1 MGQPGIA
8 DAMNNRGQTRIG
20 DWNVYL
26 IGFSGSGK
34 SAIGRRLAR
43 RLRRQHLDMDD
54 EIVARTGSPI
64 PEIFRREGEEGFRAR
79 ERALLEEISGRKKLI
94 VSTGGGAPLDPGN
107 RSAMA
112 KSGVVVALEAK
123 PDFLYGRLRR
133 HIGDES
139 KGQVRPLLEG
149 DDPRKRIEALKE
161 YRQPF
166 YATADWTVHTDDLT
180 ADEVV
185 REVIRGVRY
194 AQRRFGRRKDP
205 VAVFPPAESKG
216 RESES
221 PYCRDM
227 GASFVVETPGGRYP
241 VFVGWG
247 NLSELGQRMRNLGL
261 SGKAALISDAA
272 VFAIHG
278 EKTLTSLNSAG
289 FETSAFSVPA
299 GERSKS
305 EEELTK
311 IYDWMV
317 ERRLERGSTVVA
329 LGGGVAGDLAG
340 YAAATFLR
348 GVPLV
353 HAPTSLLAM
362 TDSAIGGK
370 VAINHPRA
378 KNLIGAFYQPRM
390 VLSDVETLTT
400 LPPRELASGWA
411 ETIKHGMIMDPDLLD
426 VLEEESGKALA
437 LDPKMATE
445 IVKRSSGL
453 KGKVVGGDEKEA
465 GWRMILN
472 FGHTI
477 GHALEAATEYG
488 TLLHGEAVSIG
499 AMGAAELSRE
509 HAGLG
514 DEAVGRMS
522 GLLRKF
528 GLPTSMPGLDADR
541 LIEAMY
547 LDKKVRGKAIRWV
560 LLEDIGKPVIRDD
573 IPMESVREVLAGL
586 AQGNNDQEVE

>member
-1 MGQPGIA
+1 
-8 DAMNNRGQTRIG
+8 MNNRQQTRIG

-26 IGFSGSGK
+26 IGFSGGGK
-34 SAIGRRLAR
+34 SAIGRRLSR

-54 EIVARTGSPI
+54 EIAARAGRPI
-64 PEIFRREGEEGFRAR
+64 PEIFREEGEPGFRAR
-79 ERALLEEISGRKKLI
+79 ERGLLEEISGRSRLI
-94 VSTGGGAPLDPGN
+94 VSTGGGVPLDPDN
-107 RSAMA
+107 RAAMA
-112 KSGVVVALEAK
+112 RSGVVVCLEAK
-123 PDFLYGRLRR
+123 PDFLFSRLKR
-133 HIGDES
+133 HLGNES

-149 DDPRKRIEALKE
+149 EDPRKRIEALKE
-161 YRQPF
+161 YRQRF

-180 ADEVV
+180 TDEVV
-185 REVIRGVRY
+185 REVLRGVRY
-194 AQRRFGRRKDP
+194 GQRRFERKRR
-205 VAVFPPAESKG
+205 AASAFPPMGTIG
-216 RESES
+216 REAES

-261 SGKAALISDAA
+261 SGKAALVADAG
-272 VFAIHG
+272 VFDIHG
-278 EKTLTSLNSAG
+278 EKALASLTSVG
-289 FETSAFSVPA
+289 FEASAYSVPS

-305 EEELTK
+305 GDALRN

-317 ERRLERGSTVVA
+317 EQRLERGSSVVA

-348 GVPLV
+348 GIPLV

-378 KNLIGAFYQPRM
+378 KNLIGAFYQPKL
-390 VLSDVETLTT
+390 VLSDVETLGT
-400 LPPRELASGWA
+400 LPTRELASGWA

-426 VLEEESGKALA
+426 VLERDIDMVLT
-437 LDPKMATE
+437 LDPEMTTE

-488 TLLHGEAVSIG
+488 ELLHGEAVSIG
-499 AMGAAELSRE
+499 MMGAARLSQR

-514 DEAVGRMS
+514 EEAGGRLS
-522 GLLRKF
+522 ALLKGF
-528 GLPTSMPGLDADR
+528 GLPTSMPQLDPER
-541 LIEAMY
+541 LIDAMF

-560 LLEDIGKPVIRDD
+560 LLEDVGKPVIRDD

-586 AQGNNDQEVE
+586 AAADNT

>member
-1 MGQPGIA
+1 
-8 DAMNNRGQTRIG
+8 MNNRGQIKIG

-43 RLRRQHLDMDD
+43 RMRRKHVDMDD

-64 PEIFRREGEEGFRAR
+64 PEIFRREGEPGFRSR
-79 ERALLEEISGRKKLI
+79 EKELLEEISGQKRLI
-94 VSTGGGAPLDPGN
+94 VSTGGGVPLAPGN
-107 RSAMA
+107 RAAMA
-112 KSGVVVALEAK
+112 KSGVIVCLEAK
-123 PDFLYGRLRR
+123 PDFLYGRLKR
-133 HIGDES
+133 HLGDES

-149 DDPRKRIEALKE
+149 DDPKKRIEALKE
-161 YRQPF
+161 YRQRF

-180 ADEVV
+180 TEEVV
-185 REVIRGVRY
+185 TEVIRGVRY
-194 AQRRFGRRKDP
+194 AQRRFGRRKD
-205 VAVFPPAESKG
+205 AGSVFPPLGSLG
-216 RESES
+216 RESEA

-247 NLSELGQRMRNLGL
+247 TLSELGQRMRNLGL

-272 VFAIHG
+272 VYEIHG
-278 EKTLTSLNSAG
+278 VKALESLRSAG
-289 FETSAFSVPA
+289 FEAASYAVPA

-305 EEELTK
+305 EDALTR

-317 ERRLERGSTVVA
+317 EQRLERGSTVVA

-400 LPPRELASGWA
+400 LPARELASGWA
-411 ETIKHGMIMDPDLLD
+411 ETIKHGMIMDPELLD
-426 VLEEESGKALA
+426 VLEGDLERVLA
-437 LDPKMATE
+437 LDPEMTTE

-453 KGKVVGGDEKEA
+453 KCKVVSGDEKEA
-465 GWRMILN
+465 GLRLILN

-499 AMGAAELSRE
+499 AVGAARLSRK

-514 DEAVGRMS
+514 DEVVDRLS
-522 GLLRKF
+522 GLLKRF
-528 GLPTSMPGLDADR
+528 GLPTSMPDLDADR
-541 LIEAMY
+541 LIEAMF

-586 AQGNNDQEVE
+586 AEGEKT

>member
-1 MGQPGIA
+1 
-8 DAMNNRGQTRIG
+8 MNNRQQTRIG

-26 IGFSGSGK
+26 IGFSGGGK
-34 SAIGRRLAR
+34 SAIGRRLSR

-54 EIVARTGSPI
+54 EIAARAGRPI
-64 PEIFRREGEEGFRAR
+64 PEIFREEGEPGFRAR
-79 ERALLEEISGRKKLI
+79 ERGLLEEISGRSRLI
-94 VSTGGGAPLDPGN
+94 VSTGGGVPLDPDN
-107 RSAMA
+107 RAAMA
-112 KSGVVVALEAK
+112 RSGVVVCLEAK
-123 PDFLYGRLRR
+123 PDFLFSRLKR
-133 HIGDES
+133 HLGNES

-149 DDPRKRIEALKE
+149 EDPRKRIEALKE
-161 YRQPF
+161 YRQRF

-180 ADEVV
+180 TDEVV
-185 REVIRGVRY
+185 REVLRGVRY
-194 AQRRFGRRKDP
+194 GQRRFERKRR
-205 VAVFPPAESKG
+205 AAAAFPPMGTIG
-216 RESES
+216 REAES

-261 SGKAALISDAA
+261 SGKAALVADAG
-272 VFAIHG
+272 VFDIHG
-278 EKTLTSLNSAG
+278 EKALASLTSVG
-289 FETSAFSVPA
+289 FEASAYSVPS

-305 EEELTK
+305 GDALTK

-317 ERRLERGSTVVA
+317 EQRLERGSAVVA

-348 GVPLV
+348 GIPLV

-370 VAINHPRA
+370 VAINHPKA
-378 KNLIGAFYQPRM
+378 KNLIGAFYQPKLG
-390 VLSDVETLTT
+390 LSDVETLGT
-400 LPPRELASGWA
+400 LPTRELASGWA
-411 ETIKHGMIMDPDLLD
+411 ETIKYGMIMDPDLLD
-426 VLEEESGKALA
+426 VLERDIDMVLT
-437 LDPKMATE
+437 LDPEMTTE

-488 TLLHGEAVSIG
+488 ELLHGEAVSIG
-499 AMGAAELSRE
+499 MMGAARLSQK

-514 DEAVGRMS
+514 EEAGGRLS
-522 GLLRKF
+522 ALLKGF
-528 GLPTSMPGLDADR
+528 GLPSSMPQLDPER
-541 LIEAMY
+541 LIEAMF

-560 LLEDIGKPVIRDD
+560 LLEDVGKPVIRDD
-573 IPMESVREVLAGL
+573 IPMESVREVLAEL
-586 AQGNNDQEVE
+586 AAADNT

>member
-1 MGQPGIA
+1 
-8 DAMNNRGQTRIG
+8 MNNRGQIKIG

-43 RLRRQHLDMDD
+43 RMRRQHVDMDD
-54 EIVARTGSPI
+54 EIAARAGSPI
-64 PEIFRREGEEGFRAR
+64 PEIFRREGEPGFRSR
-79 ERALLEEISGRKKLI
+79 EKELLEELSGRKRLI
-94 VSTGGGAPLDPGN
+94 VSTGGGVPLAPGN
-107 RSAMA
+107 RAAMA
-112 KSGVVVALEAK
+112 KSGVIVCLEAK
-123 PDFLYGRLRR
+123 PDFLYGRLKR
-133 HIGDES
+133 HLGDES

-149 DDPRKRIEALKE
+149 DDPKKRIEALKE
-161 YRQPF
+161 YRQRF
-166 YATADWTVHTDDLT
+166 YASADWTVHTDDLT
-180 ADEVV
+180 TDEVV
-185 REVIRGVRY
+185 REVIRGVRF
-194 AQRRFGRRKDP
+194 AQRRFGRRKDTGS
-205 VAVFPPAESKG
+205 VFPPEGSLG
-216 RESES
+216 RESEA

-241 VFVGWG
+241 VLVGWG
-247 NLSELGQRMRNLGL
+247 TLSELGQRMRNLGL

-272 VFAIHG
+272 VYEIHG
-278 EKTLTSLNSAG
+278 VKALESLRSAG
-289 FETSAFSVPA
+289 FEAASYAVPA

-305 EEELTK
+305 EDALTR

-317 ERRLERGSTVVA
+317 EQRLERGSTVVA
-329 LGGGVAGDLAG
+329 LGGGMAGDLAG

-400 LPPRELASGWA
+400 LPARELASGWA
-411 ETIKHGMIMDPDLLD
+411 ETIKHGMIMDPEMLD
-426 VLEEESGKALA
+426 VLEGDLERVLA
-437 LDPKMATE
+437 LDPDMTTE

-453 KGKVVGGDEKEA
+453 KGKVVSGDEKEA
-465 GWRMILN
+465 GRRLILN

-488 TLLHGEAVSIG
+488 ALLHGEAVSIG
-499 AMGAAELSRE
+499 AVGAARLSRK
-509 HAGLG
+509 HAGLDQG
-514 DEAVGRMS
+514 VVERMS
-522 GLLRKF
+522 RLLRRF
-528 GLPTSMPGLDADR
+528 GLPTSTPDLDADR
-541 LIEAMY
+541 LIEAMF

-586 AQGNNDQEVE
+586 AEG

>member
-1 MGQPGIA
+1 M
-8 DAMNNRGQTRIG
+8 
-20 DWNVYL
+20 
-26 IGFSGSGK
+26 
-34 SAIGRRLAR
+34 AR
-43 RLRRQHLDMDD
+43 RMRRKHVDMDD

-64 PEIFRREGEEGFRAR
+64 PEIFRREGELGFRSR
-79 ERALLEEISGRKKLI
+79 EKELLEEISGQKRLI
-94 VSTGGGAPLDPGN
+94 VSTGGGVPLAPGN
-107 RSAMA
+107 RAAMA
-112 KSGVVVALEAK
+112 KSGVIVCLEAK
-123 PDFLYGRLRR
+123 PDFLYGRLKR
-133 HIGDES
+133 HLGDES

-149 DDPRKRIEALKE
+149 DDPKKRIEALKE
-161 YRQPF
+161 YRQRF

-180 ADEVV
+180 TEEVV
-185 REVIRGVRY
+185 TEVIRGVRY
-194 AQRRFGRRKDP
+194 AQRRFGRRKD
-205 VAVFPPAESKG
+205 AGSVFPPVGSLG
-216 RESES
+216 RESEA

-247 NLSELGQRMRNLGL
+247 TLSELGQRMRNLGL

-272 VFAIHG
+272 VYEIHG
-278 EKTLTSLNSAG
+278 VKALESLRSTG
-289 FETSAFSVPA
+289 FEAASYAVPA

-305 EEELTK
+305 EDALTR

-317 ERRLERGSTVVA
+317 EQRLERGSTVVA

-400 LPPRELASGWA
+400 LPARELASGWA
-411 ETIKHGMIMDPDLLD
+411 ETIKHGMIMDPELLN
-426 VLEEESGKALA
+426 VLEGDLERVLT
-437 LDPKMATE
+437 LDPEMTTE

-453 KGKVVGGDEKEA
+453 KGKVVSGDEKEA

-499 AMGAAELSRE
+499 AVGAARLSRK

-514 DEAVGRMS
+514 DEVVDRLS
-522 GLLRKF
+522 GLLKRF
-528 GLPTSMPGLDADR
+528 GLPTSMPDLDADR
-541 LIEAMY
+541 LIEAMF

-586 AQGNNDQEVE
+586 AEREKT

>member
-1 MGQPGIA
+1 
-8 DAMNNRGQTRIG
+8 
-20 DWNVYL
+20 
-26 IGFSGSGK
+26 
-34 SAIGRRLAR
+34 
-43 RLRRQHLDMDD
+43 MDD
-54 EIVARTGSPI
+54 EIAARAGSPI
-64 PEIFRREGEEGFRAR
+64 PEIFRQEGEQGFRAR
-79 ERALLEEISGRKKLI
+79 ERALMEEISGRKRLI
-94 VSTGGGAPLDPGN
+94 VSTGGGVPLDPDN
-107 RSAMA
+107 RTAMA
-112 KSGVVVALEAK
+112 RSGVVVCLEAK
-123 PDFLYGRLRR
+123 PEFLFGRLKR
-133 HIGDES
+133 HLGNES

-149 DDPRKRIEALKE
+149 EEPKKRIEALKE
-161 YRQPF
+161 YRQRF

-180 ADEVV
+180 SDEVV

-194 AQRRFGRRKDP
+194 GQRRFERRR
-205 VAVFPPAESKG
+205 VATAVFPPVRTRG
-216 RESES
+216 READA

-247 NLSELGQRMRNLGL
+247 TLSELGQRMKNLGL
-261 SGKAALISDAA
+261 SGKAALIADAG
-272 VFAIHG
+272 VFDIHG
-278 EKTLTSLNSAG
+278 EKTLASLSSVG
-289 FETSAFSVPA
+289 FEVSAYSVPS

-305 EEELTK
+305 GEALTE

-317 ERRLERGSTVVA
+317 EQRLERGSSVMA

-378 KNLIGAFYQPRM
+378 KNLIGAFYQPKL
-390 VLSDVETLTT
+390 VLSDVETLGT

-426 VLEEESGKALA
+426 VLERDIDRVLA
-437 LDPKMATE
+437 LDPEMTTE

-453 KGKVVGGDEKEA
+453 KGRVVGGDEKEA

-488 TLLHGEAVSIG
+488 ELLHGEAVSIG
-499 AMGAAELSRE
+499 MMGAARLSQK

-514 DEAVGRMS
+514 EEVVAWMS
-522 GLLRKF
+522 GLLRGF
-528 GLPTSMPGLDADR
+528 GLPTSMPELDPER
-541 LIEAMY
+541 LIEAMF

-560 LLEDIGKPVIRDD
+560 LLEDVGKPVIRDD
-573 IPMESVREVLAGL
+573 VPMESVREVLAGL
-586 AQGNNDQEVE
+586 ATRDNS

>member
-1 MGQPGIA
+1 
-8 DAMNNRGQTRIG
+8 MNNRGQIKIG

-43 RLRRQHLDMDD
+43 RMRRKHVDMDD

-64 PEIFRREGEEGFRAR
+64 PEIFRREGEPGFRSR
-79 ERALLEEISGRKKLI
+79 EKELLEEISGRKRLI
-94 VSTGGGAPLDPGN
+94 VSTGGGVPLDPGN
-107 RSAMA
+107 RAAMA
-112 KSGVVVALEAK
+112 KSGVIVCLEAK
-123 PDFLYGRLRR
+123 PDFLYGRLKR
-133 HIGDES
+133 HLGDES

-149 DDPRKRIEALKE
+149 DDPKKRIEALKE
-161 YRQPF
+161 YRQRF

-180 ADEVV
+180 TEEVV
-185 REVIRGVRY
+185 TEVIRGVRY
-194 AQRRFGRRKDP
+194 AQRRFGRRKD
-205 VAVFPPAESKG
+205 AGSVFPPLGSLG
-216 RESES
+216 RESEA

-247 NLSELGQRMRNLGL
+247 TLSELGQRMRNLGL

-272 VFAIHG
+272 VYEIHG
-278 EKTLTSLNSAG
+278 VKALESLRSTG
-289 FETSAFSVPA
+289 FEVASYAVPA

-305 EEELTK
+305 EDALTR

-317 ERRLERGSTVVA
+317 EQRLERGSTVVA

-400 LPPRELASGWA
+400 LPARELASGWA
-411 ETIKHGMIMDPDLLD
+411 ETIKHGMIMDPELLN
-426 VLEEESGKALA
+426 VLEGDLERVLT
-437 LDPKMATE
+437 LDPEMTTE

-453 KGKVVGGDEKEA
+453 KGKVVSGDEKEA

-499 AMGAAELSRE
+499 AVGAARLSRK

-514 DEAVGRMS
+514 DEVVDRLS
-522 GLLRKF
+522 GLLKRF
-528 GLPTSMPGLDADR
+528 GLPTSMPDLDADR
-541 LIEAMY
+541 LIEAMF

-586 AQGNNDQEVE
+586 AEGEKT

>member
-1 MGQPGIA
+1 
-8 DAMNNRGQTRIG
+8 MNKREHTKIG

-26 IGFSGSGK
+26 VGFSGSGK

-54 EIVARTGSPI
+54 EIAARAGSQI
-64 PEIFRREGEEGFRAR
+64 PEIFRQEGEPGFRAR
-79 ERALLEEISGRKKLI
+79 ERELMEEISGRKRLI
-94 VSTGGGAPLDPGN
+94 VSTGGGVPLDPEN
-107 RSAMA
+107 RAAMA
-112 KSGVVVALEAK
+112 RSGVVVCLEAK
-123 PDFLYGRLRR
+123 PDFLFGRLKR
-133 HIGDES
+133 HLGNES

-149 DDPRKRIEALKE
+149 DDPKKRIEALKE
-161 YRQPF
+161 YRQRF

-180 ADEVV
+180 ADEVT
-185 REVIRGVRY
+185 REAIRGVRY
-194 AQRRFGRRKDP
+194 GQRRFERERPASG
-205 VAVFPPAESKG
+205 VFPPPRTLG
-216 RESES
+216 READA

-247 NLSELGQRMRNLGL
+247 ILSEVGQRMRNLGL
-261 SGKAALISDAA
+261 SGKAALIADSG
-272 VFAIHG
+272 VFDLHG
-278 EKTLTSLNSAG
+278 EKALGSLTSAG
-289 FETSAFSVPA
+289 FEAAAYVVPS

-305 EEELTK
+305 EEALSG

-317 ERRLERGSTVVA
+317 EQRLERGSPVVA

-348 GVPLV
+348 GIPLLQV
-353 HAPTSLLAM
+353 PTSLLAM

-370 VAINHPRA
+370 VAINHHRA
-378 KNLIGAFYQPRM
+378 KNLIGAFYQPRL
-390 VLSDVETLTT
+390 VLADVKTLET
-400 LPPRELASGWA
+400 LPPRELTSGWA

-426 VLEEESGKALA
+426 ALERDIGRALA
-437 LDPKMATE
+437 LDPEMTTE
-445 IVKRSSGL
+445 IVKRSAGL

-488 TLLHGEAVSIG
+488 ELLHGEAVSIG
-499 AMGAAELSRE
+499 MMGAARLSQR

-514 DEAVGRMS
+514 DQVIVRMS
-522 GLLRKF
+522 RLLGGF
-528 GLPTSMPGLDADR
+528 GLPTSMPGLDPDR
-541 LIEAMY
+541 LIDAMF

-560 LLEDIGKPVIRDD
+560 LLSDVGKPVIRDD
-573 IPMESVREVLAGL
+573 IPMESVREALEELGAGE
-586 AQGNNDQEVE
+586 NTQEARVNVT

>member
-1 MGQPGIA
+1 MA
-8 DAMNNRGQTRIG
+8 KRM
-20 DWNVYL
+20 
-26 IGFSGSGK
+26 
-34 SAIGRRLAR
+34 
-43 RLRRQHLDMDD
+43 RRQHLDMDD
-54 EIVARTGSPI
+54 EIVARAGSPI
-64 PEIFRREGEEGFRAR
+64 PEIFRGEGEPGFRAR
-79 ERALLEEISGRKKLI
+79 EKELLNEVSGRKRLI

-107 RSAMA
+107 RAAMA
-112 KSGVVVALEAK
+112 KSGVVVCLEAK
-123 PDFLYGRLRR
+123 PEFLYERLKR
-133 HIGDES
+133 HLEDES

-194 AQRRFGRRKDP
+194 AQRRFGRQKE
-205 VAVFPPAESKG
+205 VVSLFPPEGTRG
-216 RESES
+216 REAES
-221 PYCRDM
+221 PYCREM
-227 GASFVVETPGGRYP
+227 GASFVVDTPGGRYP

-247 NLSELGQRMRNLGL
+247 TLSELGQRMRNLGL
-261 SGKAALISDAA
+261 SGKAALISDAG
-272 VFAIHG
+272 VFEIHG
-278 EKTLTSLNSAG
+278 VKALESLRSVG
-289 FETSAFSVPA
+289 FEAAGYAMPA

-305 EEELTK
+305 GEALSA

-317 ERRLERGSTVVA
+317 DQRLERGSTVVA

-348 GVPLV
+348 GMPLV

-378 KNLIGAFYQPRM
+378 KNLIGAFYQPKM
-390 VLSDVETLTT
+390 ALSDVETLTT

-411 ETIKHGMIMDPDLLD
+411 ETIKHGMIMDPELLD
-426 VLEEESGKALA
+426 VLEEESEKLLA
-437 LDPKMATE
+437 LDPETTTE

-453 KGKVVGGDEKEA
+453 KGKVVSGDEKEA

-499 AMGAAELSRE
+499 AVGAMRLSRE

-514 DEAVGRMS
+514 DEVVDRLS

-528 GLPTSMPGLDADR
+528 GLPTSMPDLDADR
-541 LIEAMY
+541 LIEAMF
-547 LDKKVRGKAIRWV
+547 LDKKVRGKAVRWV

-573 IPMESVREVLAGL
+573 IPMDSVREVLAGL
-586 AQGNNDQEVE
+586 AEGEKT

>member
-1 MGQPGIA
+1 
-8 DAMNNRGQTRIG
+8 MNNRQHTRIG

-26 IGFSGSGK
+26 VGFSGSGK

-54 EIVARTGSPI
+54 EIAARAGSQI
-64 PEIFRREGEEGFRAR
+64 PEIFRREGESGFRAR
-79 ERALLEEISGRKKLI
+79 ERALMEEISGRKRLI
-94 VSTGGGAPLDPGN
+94 VSTGGGVPLDPDN
-107 RSAMA
+107 RAAMA
-112 KSGVVVALEAK
+112 RSGVVVCLEAK
-123 PDFLYGRLRR
+123 PEFLFGRLKR
-133 HIGDES
+133 HLGNES

-149 DDPRKRIEALKE
+149 EEPKKRIEALKE
-161 YRQPF
+161 YRQRF

-180 ADEVV
+180 SDEVV

-194 AQRRFGRRKDP
+194 GQRKFERKMQT
-205 VAVFPPAESKG
+205 ATVFPPMGTRG
-216 RESES
+216 READA

-261 SGKAALISDAA
+261 SGKVALIADAR
-272 VFAIHG
+272 VFDIHG
-278 EKTLTSLNSAG
+278 EKALGSLMSVG
-289 FETSAFSVPA
+289 FEASAYSVPS

-305 EEELTK
+305 GKALTE

-317 ERRLERGSTVVA
+317 EQRLERGSSVVA

-378 KNLIGAFYQPRM
+378 KNLIGAFYQPRL
-390 VLSDVETLTT
+390 VLSDVETLGT
-400 LPPRELASGWA
+400 LPNRELASGWA

-426 VLEEESGKALA
+426 TLERDIDRVLA
-437 LDPKMATE
+437 LDPEMTTE

-453 KGKVVGGDEKEA
+453 KGTGRGRRRE
-465 GWRMILN
+465 G
-472 FGHTI
+472 
-477 GHALEAATEYG
+477 
-488 TLLHGEAVSIG
+488 
-499 AMGAAELSRE
+499 SRVE
-509 HAGLG
+509 
-514 DEAVGRMS
+514 
-522 GLLRKF
+522 
-528 GLPTSMPGLDADR
+528 
-541 LIEAMY
+541 
-547 LDKKVRGKAIRWV
+547 
-560 LLEDIGKPVIRDD
+560 DD
-573 IPMESVREVLAGL
+573 IELRAHDRARTGGGHRVRRTPAR
-586 AQGNNDQEVE
+586 

>member
-1 MGQPGIA
+1 MR
-8 DAMNNRGQTRIG
+8 MNNRQQTKIG

-26 IGFSGSGK
+26 VGFSGSGK

-54 EIVARTGSPI
+54 EIAVRAGRPI
-64 PEIFRREGEEGFRAR
+64 PEIFRQEGEQGFRAR
-79 ERALLEEISGRKKLI
+79 ERVLLEEISGKKRLI
-94 VSTGGGAPLDPGN
+94 ISTGGGVPLDPDN
-107 RSAMA
+107 RTAMA
-112 KSGVVVALEAK
+112 KSGVVVCLEAK
-123 PDFLYGRLRR
+123 PDFLYGRLKR
-133 HIGDES
+133 HLGKES

-149 DDPRKRIEALKE
+149 ENPRKRIEALKE
-161 YRQPF
+161 YRQRF
-166 YATADWTVHTDDLT
+166 YATADWTVHTDDLAT
-180 ADEVV
+180 DEVV

-194 AQRRFGRRKDP
+194 GQRRFERKSP
-205 VAVFPPAESKG
+205 ETVVFPPHGTIG
-216 RESES
+216 RETES

-261 SGKAALISDAA
+261 SGKAALIADAA
-272 VFAIHG
+272 VFDIHG
-278 EKTLTSLNSAG
+278 EKALASLMSAG
-289 FETSAFSVPA
+289 FEASAYSVPS
-299 GERSKS
+299 GERSKAGGV
-305 EEELTK
+305 LTE

-317 ERRLERGSTVVA
+317 EQRLERGSSVVA

-348 GVPLV
+348 GIPLV

-378 KNLIGAFYQPRM
+378 KNLIGAFYQPKL
-390 VLSDVETLTT
+390 VLSDVETLGT
-400 LPPRELASGWA
+400 LPPRELASGWG
-411 ETIKHGMIMDPDLLD
+411 ETIKHGMIMDPDLLNT
-426 VLEEESGKALA
+426 LEREIDRALA
-437 LDPKMATE
+437 LDPEMATE

-465 GWRMILN
+465 GLRMILN

-477 GHALEAATEYG
+477 GHALEAVTEYG
-488 TLLHGEAVSIG
+488 ELLHGEAVSIG
-499 AMGAAELSRE
+499 MMGAAQLSRK

-514 DEAVGRMS
+514 NEAEARMS
-522 GLLRKF
+522 RLLRGF
-528 GLPTSMPGLDADR
+528 GLPTSMPELDLER
-541 LIEAMY
+541 LIDAMF
-547 LDKKVRGKAIRWV
+547 LDKKVRGKTIRWV
-560 LLEDIGKPVIRDD
+560 LLEDVGKPVVRDD
-573 IPMESVREVLAGL
+573 IPMESVREVLSGL
-586 AQGNNDQEVE
+586 MKGENARRL

>member
-1 MGQPGIA
+1 
-8 DAMNNRGQTRIG
+8 MNNRNQTRIG

-43 RLRRQHLDMDD
+43 RMRRKHVDMDD

-64 PEIFRREGEEGFRAR
+64 PEIFRREGEPGFRSR
-79 ERALLEEISGRKKLI
+79 EKELLEEISGQKRLI
-94 VSTGGGAPLDPGN
+94 VSTGGGAPLAPGN
-107 RSAMA
+107 RAAMA
-112 KSGVVVALEAK
+112 KSGVIVCLEAK
-123 PDFLYGRLRR
+123 PDFLYGRLKR
-133 HIGDES
+133 HLGDES

-149 DDPRKRIEALKE
+149 DDPKKRIEALKE
-161 YRQPF
+161 YRQRF

-180 ADEVV
+180 TEEVV
-185 REVIRGVRY
+185 TEVIRGVRY
-194 AQRRFGRRKDP
+194 AQRRFGRRKD
-205 VAVFPPAESKG
+205 AGSVFPPLGSLG
-216 RESES
+216 RESEA

-247 NLSELGQRMRNLGL
+247 TLSDLGQRMRNLGL

-272 VFAIHG
+272 VYEIHG
-278 EKTLTSLNSAG
+278 VKALESLRSAG
-289 FETSAFSVPA
+289 FEAASYAVPA

-305 EEELTK
+305 EDALTR

-317 ERRLERGSTVVA
+317 EQRLERGSTVVA

-400 LPPRELASGWA
+400 LPARELASGWA
-411 ETIKHGMIMDPDLLD
+411 ETIKHGMIMDPALLYMLEGDLEK
-426 VLEEESGKALA
+426 VLA
-437 LDPKMATE
+437 LDPEMTTE

-453 KGKVVGGDEKEA
+453 KGRVVSGDEKEA

-488 TLLHGEAVSIG
+488 SLLHGEAVSIG
-499 AMGAAELSRE
+499 AVGAARLSRK

-514 DEAVGRMS
+514 DVVVDRLS
-522 GLLRKF
+522 GLLKRF
-528 GLPTSMPGLDADR
+528 GLPTSMPDLDADR
-541 LIEAMY
+541 LIEAML

-586 AQGNNDQEVE
+586 AEWEKT

>member
-1 MGQPGIA
+1 M
-8 DAMNNRGQTRIG
+8 
-20 DWNVYL
+20 
-26 IGFSGSGK
+26 
-34 SAIGRRLAR
+34 
-43 RLRRQHLDMDD
+43 
-54 EIVARTGSPI
+54 
-64 PEIFRREGEEGFRAR
+64 
-79 ERALLEEISGRKKLI
+79 LEEISGRKRLI
-94 VSTGGGAPLDPGN
+94 VSTGGGVPLAPGN
-107 RSAMA
+107 RAAMA
-112 KSGVVVALEAK
+112 KSGVIVCLEAK
-123 PDFLYGRLRR
+123 PDFLYGRLKR
-133 HIGDES
+133 HLGDES

-149 DDPRKRIEALKE
+149 DDPKKRIEALKE
-161 YRQPF
+161 YRQRF

-180 ADEVV
+180 TEEVV
-185 REVIRGVRY
+185 TEVIRGVRY
-194 AQRRFGRRKDP
+194 AQRRFGRRKD
-205 VAVFPPAESKG
+205 AGSVFPPLGSLG
-216 RESES
+216 RESEA

-247 NLSELGQRMRNLGL
+247 TLSDLGQRMRNLGL

-272 VFAIHG
+272 VYEIHG
-278 EKTLTSLNSAG
+278 VKALESLRSAG
-289 FETSAFSVPA
+289 FEVASYAVPA

-305 EEELTK
+305 EDVLTR

-317 ERRLERGSTVVA
+317 EQRLERGSTVVA

-353 HAPTSLLAM
+353 HVPTSLLAM

-400 LPPRELASGWA
+400 LPARELASGWA
-411 ETIKHGMIMDPDLLD
+411 ETIKHGMIVDPELLD
-426 VLEEESGKALA
+426 VLEGDLERVLA
-437 LDPKMATE
+437 LDPEMTTE

-453 KGKVVGGDEKEA
+453 KGKVVSGDEKEA
-465 GWRMILN
+465 GRRLILN

-499 AMGAAELSRE
+499 AVGAARLSRK

-514 DEAVGRMS
+514 DEVVDRLL
-522 GLLRKF
+522 GLLKRF
-528 GLPTSMPGLDADR
+528 GLPTSMPDLDADR
-541 LIEAMY
+541 LIEAMF

-586 AQGNNDQEVE
+586 AEGEKT

>member
-1 MGQPGIA
+1 
-8 DAMNNRGQTRIG
+8 MNNRGQIKIG

-43 RLRRQHLDMDD
+43 RMRRQHVDMDD

-64 PEIFRREGEEGFRAR
+64 PEIFRKEGEPGFR
-79 ERALLEEISGRKKLI
+79 EMEKELLEEISGRKRLI
-94 VSTGGGAPLDPGN
+94 VSTGGGVPLDPGN
-107 RSAMA
+107 RAAMA
-112 KSGVVVALEAK
+112 KSGVIVCLEAK
-123 PDFLYGRLRR
+123 PDFLYGRLKR
-133 HIGDES
+133 HLGDES

-149 DDPRKRIEALKE
+149 DDPKKRIEALKE
-161 YRQPF
+161 YRQRF

-180 ADEVV
+180 TEEVV
-185 REVIRGVRY
+185 TEVIRGVRY
-194 AQRRFGRRKDP
+194 GQRRFGRRKD
-205 VAVFPPAESKG
+205 AGSVFPPLGSLG
-216 RESES
+216 RESEA

-247 NLSELGQRMRNLGL
+247 TLSELGQRMRNLGL

-272 VFAIHG
+272 VYEIHG
-278 EKTLTSLNSAG
+278 VKALESLRSTG
-289 FETSAFSVPA
+289 FEVASYAVPA

-305 EEELTK
+305 EDALTR

-317 ERRLERGSTVVA
+317 EQRLERGSTVVA

-400 LPPRELASGWA
+400 LPARELASGWA
-411 ETIKHGMIMDPDLLD
+411 ETIKHGMIMDPELLN
-426 VLEEESGKALA
+426 VLEGDLERVLT
-437 LDPKMATE
+437 LDPEMTTE

-453 KGKVVGGDEKEA
+453 KGKVVSGDEKEA

-499 AMGAAELSRE
+499 AVGAARLSRK

-514 DEAVGRMS
+514 DEVVDRLS
-522 GLLRKF
+522 GLLKRF
-528 GLPTSMPGLDADR
+528 GLPTSMPDLDADR
-541 LIEAMY
+541 LIEAMF

-586 AQGNNDQEVE
+586 AEREKT

>member
-1 MGQPGIA
+1 
-8 DAMNNRGQTRIG
+8 
-20 DWNVYL
+20 
-26 IGFSGSGK
+26 
-34 SAIGRRLAR
+34 
-43 RLRRQHLDMDD
+43 MDD
-54 EIVARTGSPI
+54 EIAARAGSPI
-64 PEIFRREGEEGFRAR
+64 PEIFRQEGEQGFRAQER
-79 ERALLEEISGRKKLI
+79 ELLEEISGRKRLI
-94 VSTGGGAPLDPGN
+94 VSTGGGVPLDPDN
-107 RSAMA
+107 RAAMA
-112 KSGVVVALEAK
+112 RSGVVVCLEAK
-123 PDFLYGRLRR
+123 PDFLFGRLKR
-133 HIGDES
+133 HLGNES

-149 DDPRKRIEALKE
+149 DEPKKRIEALKE
-161 YRQPF
+161 YRQRF

-180 ADEVV
+180 SDEVV

-194 AQRRFGRRKDP
+194 GQRKFDRDKAP
-205 VAVFPPAESKG
+205 TAVFPPVETRG
-216 RESES
+216 READA

-247 NLSELGQRMRNLGL
+247 NLSEVGQRMRNLGL
-261 SGKAALISDAA
+261 SGKAAVIADAG
-272 VFAIHG
+272 VFDIHG
-278 EKTLTSLNSAG
+278 EKALASLSSVG
-289 FETSAFSVPA
+289 FEASAYSVPS

-305 EEELTK
+305 EEALSSM
-311 IYDWMV
+311 YDWMV
-317 ERRLERGSTVVA
+317 EQRLERGSSVVA

-378 KNLIGAFYQPRM
+378 KNLIGAFYQPRL
-390 VLSDVETLTT
+390 VLSDVETLET

-426 VLEEESGKALA
+426 TLERDIDRVLA
-437 LDPKMATE
+437 LDSEMTTE

-453 KGKVVGGDEKEA
+453 KGRVVGGDEKEA

-488 TLLHGEAVSIG
+488 ELLHGEAVAIG
-499 AMGAAELSRE
+499 MMGAARLSQK
-509 HAGLG
+509 HAGLAE
-514 DEAVGRMS
+514 EAVARMS
-522 GLLRKF
+522 NLLKGF
-528 GLPTSMPGLDADR
+528 GLPTSMPELDPER
-541 LIEAMY
+541 LIEAMF

-560 LLEDIGKPVIRDD
+560 LLEDVGKPVIRDD

-586 AQGNNDQEVE
+586 STGDNS

>member
-1 MGQPGIA
+1 M
-8 DAMNNRGQTRIG
+8 DNRQQTKIG

-26 IGFSGSGK
+26 VGFSGSGK
-34 SAIGRRLAR
+34 SAIGRRLSR

-54 EIVARTGSPI
+54 EIAARAGTPI
-64 PEIFRREGEEGFRAR
+64 PEIFRKEGEPGFRAR
-79 ERALLEEISGRKKLI
+79 ERALMEEISGRERLI
-94 VSTGGGAPLDPGN
+94 VSTGGGVPLDPDN
-107 RSAMA
+107 RAAMA
-112 KSGVVVALEAK
+112 RSGVVVCLEAK
-123 PDFLYGRLRR
+123 PDFLFGRLKR
-133 HIGDES
+133 HLGNES

-149 DDPRKRIEALKE
+149 DEPKKRIEALKE
-161 YRQPF
+161 YRQRF

-180 ADEVV
+180 SDEVV

-194 AQRRFGRRKDP
+194 GQRKFERKR
-205 VAVFPPAESKG
+205 AAATVFPPARVVGKEAD
-216 RESES
+216 S

-247 NLSELGQRMRNLGL
+247 SLSALGQRMRNLGL
-261 SGKAALISDAA
+261 SGKAALIADAG
-272 VFAIHG
+272 VFDFHG
-278 EKTLTSLNSAG
+278 EKALGSLTSVG
-289 FETSAFSVPA
+289 FEASAYSVPS

-305 EEELTK
+305 GDALTK

-317 ERRLERGSTVVA
+317 EQRLERGSAVVA

-348 GVPLV
+348 GIPLV

-378 KNLIGAFYQPRM
+378 KNLIGAFYQPRL
-390 VLSDVETLTT
+390 VLSDVETLGT
-400 LPPRELASGWA
+400 LAPRERRSGWA

-426 VLEEESGKALA
+426 MLERDLDSVLA
-437 LDPKMATE
+437 LEPEVTTE
-445 IVKRSSGL
+445 IVERSSGL
-453 KGKVVGGDEKEA
+453 KGRVVGGDEREA

-488 TLLHGEAVSIG
+488 ELLHGEAVSIG
-499 AMGAAELSRE
+499 MIGAARLSQK

-514 DEAVGRMS
+514 EEVVARLS
-522 GLLRKF
+522 RLLKDF
-528 GLPTSMPGLDADR
+528 ELPTSIRELDPER
-541 LIEAMY
+541 LIEAMF

-560 LLEDIGKPVIRDD
+560 LLEDVGRPVIRDD
-573 IPMESVREVLAGL
+573 IPMESVREVLGELVAGE
-586 AQGNNDQEVE
+586 NN

>member
-1 MGQPGIA
+1 
-8 DAMNNRGQTRIG
+8 MNNRQQTRIG

-43 RLRRQHLDMDD
+43 RMRRQHVDMDD
-54 EIVARTGSPI
+54 EIVARTGTPI
-64 PEIFRREGEEGFRAR
+64 PELFRREGEPGFRAR
-79 ERALLEEISGRKKLI
+79 EKELLEELSGRKRLI
-94 VSTGGGAPLDPGN
+94 VSTGGGAPLAPGN
-107 RSAMA
+107 RAAMA
-112 KSGVVVALEAK
+112 RSGVVVCLEAK
-123 PDFLYGRLRR
+123 PDFLYGRLKR
-133 HIGDES
+133 HIGDET

-149 DDPRKRIEALKE
+149 DEPKKRIEALKE
-161 YRQPF
+161 YRQRF
-166 YATADWTVHTDDLT
+166 YASADWTVHTDDLT

-185 REVIRGVRY
+185 REVIRGARY
-194 AQRRFGRRKDP
+194 AQRKFGRRKEA
-205 VAVFPPAESKG
+205 AVLFPPERSAG
-216 RESES
+216 REAES

-261 SGKAALISDAA
+261 SGKAALVADAG
-272 VFAIHG
+272 VFDIHG
-278 EKTLTSLNSAG
+278 EKAMASLTSVG
-289 FETSAFSVPA
+289 FEAAAYTVPS

-305 EEELTK
+305 GDALTEM
-311 IYDWMV
+311 YDWMV
-317 ERRLERGSTVVA
+317 AERLERGSTVVA

-353 HAPTSLLAM
+353 HVPTSLLAM

-378 KNLIGAFYQPRM
+378 KNMIGAFYQPRM
-390 VLSDVETLTT
+390 VLSDVETLST
-400 LPPRELASGWA
+400 LPARELASGWA
-411 ETIKHGMIMDPDLLD
+411 ETIKHGMIMDPELLDLLEGD
-426 VLEEESGKALA
+426 LDRVLA
-437 LDPKMATE
+437 LDPEMTTE

-465 GWRMILN
+465 GWRMVLN

-488 TLLHGEAVSIG
+488 ELLHGEAVSIG
-499 AMGAAELSRE
+499 MVGAARLSSK

-514 DEAVGRMS
+514 GEVVERMT
-522 GLLRKF
+522 GILQRF
-528 GLPTSMPGLDADR
+528 GLPTSMRELDPER
-541 LIEAMY
+541 LIEAMF
-547 LDKKVRGKAIRWV
+547 LDKKVRGKAIRWI
-560 LLEDIGKPVIRDD
+560 LLEDVGKPVIRDD
-573 IPMESVREVLAGL
+573 VPMESVREVLAGL
-586 AQGNNDQEVE
+586 VE

>member
-1 MGQPGIA
+1 
-8 DAMNNRGQTRIG
+8 MNNRQQTRIG

-26 IGFSGSGK
+26 IGFSGGGK
-34 SAIGRRLAR
+34 SAIGRRLSR

-54 EIVARTGSPI
+54 EIAARAGRPI
-64 PEIFRREGEEGFRAR
+64 PEIFREEGEPGFRAR
-79 ERALLEEISGRKKLI
+79 ERGLLEEISGRSRLI
-94 VSTGGGAPLDPGN
+94 VSTGGGVPLDPDN
-107 RSAMA
+107 RAAMA
-112 KSGVVVALEAK
+112 RSGVVVCLEAK
-123 PDFLYGRLRR
+123 PDFLFSRLKR
-133 HIGDES
+133 HLGNES

-149 DDPRKRIEALKE
+149 EDPRKRIEALKE
-161 YRQPF
+161 YRQRF

-180 ADEVV
+180 TDEVV
-185 REVIRGVRY
+185 REVLRGVRY
-194 AQRRFGRRKDP
+194 GQRRFERKRR
-205 VAVFPPAESKG
+205 AASAFPPMGTIG
-216 RESES
+216 REAES

-261 SGKAALISDAA
+261 SGKAALVADAG
-272 VFAIHG
+272 VFDIHG
-278 EKTLTSLNSAG
+278 EKALVSLTSVG
-289 FETSAFSVPA
+289 FEASAYSVPS

-305 EEELTK
+305 GDALRN

-317 ERRLERGSTVVA
+317 EQRLERGSSVVA
-329 LGGGVAGDLAG
+329 LGGRVAGDLAG

-348 GVPLV
+348 GIPLV

-370 VAINHPRA
+370 VAINHTRA
-378 KNLIGAFYQPRM
+378 KNLIGAFYQPKL
-390 VLSDVETLTT
+390 VLSDVETLGT
-400 LPPRELASGWA
+400 LPTRELASGWA

-426 VLEEESGKALA
+426 VLERDIDMVLT
-437 LDPKMATE
+437 LDPEMTTE

-453 KGKVVGGDEKEA
+453 KGEVVGGDEKEA

-488 TLLHGEAVSIG
+488 ELLHGEAVSIG
-499 AMGAAELSRE
+499 MMGAARLSQR

-514 DEAVGRMS
+514 EEAGGRLS
-522 GLLRKF
+522 ALLKGF
-528 GLPTSMPGLDADR
+528 GLPTSMPQLDPER
-541 LIEAMY
+541 LIDAMF

-560 LLEDIGKPVIRDD
+560 LLEDVGKPVIRDD
-573 IPMESVREVLAGL
+573 IPMESVREVLAEL
-586 AQGNNDQEVE
+586 AAADNT

>member
-1 MGQPGIA
+1 
-8 DAMNNRGQTRIG
+8 MNNRQHTRIG

-26 IGFSGSGK
+26 VGFSGSGK

-54 EIVARTGSPI
+54 EIAARAGSQI
-64 PEIFRREGEEGFRAR
+64 PEIFRREGESGFRAR
-79 ERALLEEISGRKKLI
+79 ERALMEEISGRKRLI
-94 VSTGGGAPLDPGN
+94 VSTGGGVPLDPDN
-107 RSAMA
+107 RTTMA
-112 KSGVVVALEAK
+112 RSGVVVCLEAK
-123 PDFLYGRLRR
+123 PEFLFGRLKR
-133 HIGDES
+133 HLGNES

-149 DDPRKRIEALKE
+149 EEPKKRIEALKE
-161 YRQPF
+161 YRQRF

-180 ADEVV
+180 TDEVV

-194 AQRRFGRRKDP
+194 GQRKFERKMQT
-205 VAVFPPAESKG
+205 ATVFPPMGTRG
-216 RESES
+216 READA

-247 NLSELGQRMRNLGL
+247 NLSEVGQRMRNLGL
-261 SGKAALISDAA
+261 SGKAALIADAG
-272 VFAIHG
+272 VFDIHG
-278 EKTLTSLNSAG
+278 EKALGSLNSAG
-289 FETSAFSVPA
+289 FEASAYSVPS

-305 EEELTK
+305 EEALSRM
-311 IYDWMV
+311 YDWMV
-317 ERRLERGSTVVA
+317 EQRLERGSAVVA

-378 KNLIGAFYQPRM
+378 KNLIGAFYQPRL
-390 VLSDVETLTT
+390 VLSDVETLGT

-426 VLEEESGKALA
+426 MLERDIDRVLA
-437 LDPKMATE
+437 LDPEVTTE
-445 IVKRSSGL
+445 IVERSSGL
-453 KGKVVGGDEKEA
+453 KGRVVGGDEREA

-488 TLLHGEAVSIG
+488 ELLHGEAVSIG
-499 AMGAAELSRE
+499 MIGAARLSQK

-514 DEAVGRMS
+514 EEVVARLSRV
-522 GLLRKF
+522 LKEF
-528 GLPTSMPGLDADR
+528 GLPTSIRELDPER
-541 LIEAMY
+541 LIEAMF
-547 LDKKVRGKAIRWV
+547 LDKKVRGKAIRWI
-560 LLEDIGKPVIRDD
+560 LLEDVGRPVIRDD
-573 IPMESVREVLAGL
+573 IPMESVREVLGGL
-586 AQGNNDQEVE
+586 VEGENN

>member
-1 MGQPGIA
+1 M
-8 DAMNNRGQTRIG
+8 DNRDQERIG

-43 RLRRQHLDMDD
+43 KMRRQHLDMDD
-54 EIVARTGSPI
+54 EIVSRTGKPI
-64 PEIFRREGEEGFRAR
+64 PEIFRSEGEPGFRSR
-79 ERALLEEISGRKKLI
+79 ERELLDEIGWRAKCAANTWTWTTRSSPGSERKRLV
-94 VSTGGGAPLDPGN
+94 VSTGGGVPLHPDN
-107 RSAMA
+107 RAAMSR
-112 KSGVVVALEAK
+112 SGVVVCLEAK
-123 PDFLYGRLRR
+123 PDLLYGRLKR
-133 HIGDES
+133 HLGDES

-166 YATADWTVHTDDLT
+166 YASADWTVHTDDLSV
-180 ADEVV
+180 DEVV
-185 REVIRGVRY
+185 REVVRGVRY
-194 AQRRFGRRKDP
+194 AQRKFKRPEKRGR
-205 VAVFPPAESKG
+205 VFPPEGSEG
-216 RESES
+216 RESDA

-261 SGKAALISDAA
+261 TGKAALVSDAA
-272 VFAIHG
+272 VFEIHG
-278 EKTLTSLNSAG
+278 QRALDSLQAAG
-289 FETSAFSVPA
+289 FEAKGYSVPA

-305 EEELTK
+305 EEALTR

-317 ERRLERGSTVVA
+317 EQRLERGSTVVA

-353 HAPTSLLAM
+353 HVPTSLLAM

-370 VAINHPRA
+370 VAINHPSA
-378 KNLIGAFYQPRM
+378 KNLIGAFYQPRL

-400 LPPRELASGWA
+400 LPARELASGWA

-426 VLEEESGKALA
+426 TLDTDIEKVLGLEPEITT
-437 LDPKMATE
+437 D
-445 IVKRSSGL
+445 IVKRSSAL
-453 KGKVVGGDEKEA
+453 KGRVVGGDEKEA

-477 GHALEAATEYG
+477 GHAIEAATEYG

-499 AMGAAELSRE
+499 M
-509 HAGLG
+509 
-514 DEAVGRMS
+514 VGR
-522 GLLRKF
+522 GVAQPKARRPLGR
-528 GLPTSMPGLDADR
+528 
-541 LIEAMY
+541 
-547 LDKKVRGKAIRWV
+547 RG
-560 LLEDIGKPVIRDD
+560 
-573 IPMESVREVLAGL
+573 
-586 AQGNNDQEVE
+586 

>member
-1 MGQPGIA
+1 
-8 DAMNNRGQTRIG
+8 MNNRGQIKIG

-34 SAIGRRLAR
+34 SAIGHRLAR
-43 RLRRQHLDMDD
+43 RMRRKHVDMDD

-64 PEIFRREGEEGFRAR
+64 PEIFRREGEPGFRSR
-79 ERALLEEISGRKKLI
+79 EKELLEEISGQKRLI
-94 VSTGGGAPLDPGN
+94 VSTGGGVPLAPGN
-107 RSAMA
+107 RAAMA
-112 KSGVVVALEAK
+112 KSGVIVCLEAK
-123 PDFLYGRLRR
+123 PDFLYGRLKR
-133 HIGDES
+133 HLGDES

-149 DDPRKRIEALKE
+149 DDPKKRIEALKE
-161 YRQPF
+161 YRQRF

-180 ADEVV
+180 TEEVV

-194 AQRRFGRRKDP
+194 AQRRFGRRKE
-205 VAVFPPAESKG
+205 AGSVFPPLGSLG
-216 RESES
+216 RESEA

-247 NLSELGQRMRNLGL
+247 TLSDLGQRMRNLGL

-272 VFAIHG
+272 VYEIHG
-278 EKTLTSLNSAG
+278 VKALESLRLAG
-289 FETSAFSVPA
+289 FEAASYAVPA

-305 EEELTK
+305 EDALSRV
-311 IYDWMV
+311 YDWMV
-317 ERRLERGSTVVA
+317 EQRLERGSTVVA

-390 VLSDVETLTT
+390 VLSDVETLAT
-400 LPPRELASGWA
+400 LPARELASGWA
-411 ETIKHGMIMDPDLLD
+411 ETIKHGMIMDPEMLDMLEGDLEK
-426 VLEEESGKALA
+426 VLA
-437 LDPKMATE
+437 LDPEITTE

-453 KGKVVGGDEKEA
+453 KGKVVSGDEKEA

-499 AMGAAELSRE
+499 AVGAARLSRK
-509 HAGLG
+509 HAELG
-514 DEAVGRMS
+514 DEVVDRLS
-522 GLLRKF
+522 GLLKKF
-528 GLPTSMPGLDADR
+528 GLPTSMPDLDADR
-541 LIEAMY
+541 LIEAMF

-586 AQGNNDQEVE
+586 AEGEKT

>member
-1 MGQPGIA
+1 
-8 DAMNNRGQTRIG
+8 MNNRGQIKIG

-43 RLRRQHLDMDD
+43 RMRRKHVDMDD

-64 PEIFRREGEEGFRAR
+64 PEIFRREGEPGFRSR
-79 ERALLEEISGRKKLI
+79 EKELLEEISGQKRLI
-94 VSTGGGAPLDPGN
+94 VSTGGGVPLAPGN
-107 RSAMA
+107 RAAMA
-112 KSGVVVALEAK
+112 KSGVIVCLEAK
-123 PDFLYGRLRR
+123 PDFLYGRLKR
-133 HIGDES
+133 HLGDES

-149 DDPRKRIEALKE
+149 DDPKKRIEALKE
-161 YRQPF
+161 YRQRF

-180 ADEVV
+180 TEEVV
-185 REVIRGVRY
+185 TEVIRGVRY
-194 AQRRFGRRKDP
+194 AQRRFGRRKD
-205 VAVFPPAESKG
+205 AGSVFPPLGSLG
-216 RESES
+216 RESEA

-247 NLSELGQRMRNLGL
+247 TLSDLGQRMRNLGL

-272 VFAIHG
+272 VYEIHG
-278 EKTLTSLNSAG
+278 VKALESLRSAG
-289 FETSAFSVPA
+289 FEVASYAVPA

-305 EEELTK
+305 EDALTR

-317 ERRLERGSTVVA
+317 EQRLERGSTVVA

-353 HAPTSLLAM
+353 HVPTSLLAM

-411 ETIKHGMIMDPDLLD
+411 ETIKHGMIMDPELLD
-426 VLEEESGKALA
+426 VLEGDLERVLA
-437 LDPKMATE
+437 LDPEMTTE

-453 KGKVVGGDEKEA
+453 KGKVVSGDEKEA
-465 GWRMILN
+465 GRRLILN

-499 AMGAAELSRE
+499 AVGAARLSRK
-509 HAGLG
+509 HARLG
-514 DEAVGRMS
+514 DDVVDRLS
-522 GLLRKF
+522 GLLKRF
-528 GLPTSMPGLDADR
+528 GLPTSMPDLDADR
-541 LIEAMY
+541 LIEAMF

-586 AQGNNDQEVE
+586 AEGEKT

>member
-1 MGQPGIA
+1 M
-8 DAMNNRGQTRIG
+8 
-20 DWNVYL
+20 
-26 IGFSGSGK
+26 S
-34 SAIGRRLAR
+34 R

-54 EIVARTGSPI
+54 EIAARAGRPI
-64 PEIFRREGEEGFRAR
+64 PEIFREEGEPGFRAR
-79 ERALLEEISGRKKLI
+79 ERALMEEISGRERLI
-94 VSTGGGAPLDPGN
+94 VSTGGGVPLDPDN
-107 RSAMA
+107 RTAMA
-112 KSGVVVALEAK
+112 RSGVVVCLEAK
-123 PDFLYGRLRR
+123 PDFLFGRLKR
-133 HIGDES
+133 HLGNES

-149 DDPRKRIEALKE
+149 DEPKKRIEALKE
-161 YRQPF
+161 YRQRF

-180 ADEVV
+180 SDEVV

-194 AQRRFGRRKDP
+194 GQRRFERKRQ
-205 VAVFPPAESKG
+205 AATVFPPMVTRGKEA
-216 RESES
+216 ES

-261 SGKAALISDAA
+261 SGKAALIVDAG
-272 VFAIHG
+272 VFDVHG
-278 EKTLTSLNSAG
+278 EKALGSLTSVG
-289 FETSAFSVPA
+289 FEALAYSVPS

-305 EEELTK
+305 EDALTK

-317 ERRLERGSTVVA
+317 EQRLERGSAVVA

-348 GVPLV
+348 GIPLV

-378 KNLIGAFYQPRM
+378 KNLIGAFYQPKL
-390 VLSDVETLTT
+390 VLSDVETLGT
-400 LPPRELASGWA
+400 LAPRELASGWA

-426 VLEEESGKALA
+426 VLERDMDRVLA
-437 LDPKMATE
+437 LDPEMTTE

-453 KGKVVGGDEKEA
+453 KGQVVGGDEKEA

-488 TLLHGEAVSIG
+488 ELLHGEAVSIG
-499 AMGAAELSRE
+499 MMGAARLSQK

-514 DEAVGRMS
+514 EGTVARLS
-522 GLLRKF
+522 GVLRGF
-528 GLPTSMPGLDADR
+528 GLPTSMPELDPER
-541 LIEAMY
+541 LIEAMF

-560 LLEDIGKPVIRDD
+560 LLEEVGRPVIRDD
-573 IPMESVREVLAGL
+573 IPMESVRDVLGEMAAGE
-586 AQGNNDQEVE
+586 NT